1 MISWTKDGDFIDS
14 GDKYQQFD
22 QADGYCKL
30 IVNFPEEK
38 DSGTYVCTAE
48 NSLSADKTSHNVVF
62 KGRDAYIIEKSH
74 GFAHRN
80 INKPHF
86 QNAIGDHMVTQGGTI
101 ALQADLLHGPCD
113 VQWLRDKEALVIDGK
128 AVRAFQDRGVHT
140 LILPAATSNESGT
153 YVCRASN
160 AFGRVEAV
168 AHVHIV
174 GPAVTGG
181 KCPLF
186 LQRPENEMLIM
197 TGDPFSISCRLAGD
211 PKPKR
216 KFYDSCYGVF
226 LNRSFFSVIFM
237 KGVKDITQSDRV
249 LKEQQDDAIRF
260 SLQRCGPTDSGTYW
274 LVARNEH
281 GSDRAFVTITV
292 KQILHLQFYL
302 DIFSVL
308 PSCALFIILF
318 FSFILNGCCK
328 MLL

>member
-1 MISWTKDGDFIDS
+1 MTAIPIVIIMFYFLNNCDLYYVILILKFVFFHARTLSCTDSYNLTVDELVLECRVRGEPKPMISWTKDGDFIDS

-48 NSLSADKTSHNVVF
+48 NSLNADKTSHNVVF

-113 VQWLRDKEALVIDGK
+113 VQWLRDKEVLVVDGK

-216 KFYDSCYGVF
+216 IFYDSCYVAF
-226 LNRSFFSVIFM
+226 LYRFFF
-237 KGVKDITQSDRV
+237 Q
-249 LKEQQDDAIRF
+249 
-260 SLQRCGPTDSGTYW
+260 
-274 LVARNEH
+274 
-281 GSDRAFVTITV
+281 
-292 KQILHLQFYL
+292 
-302 DIFSVL
+302 
-308 PSCALFIILF
+308 
-318 FSFILNGCCK
+318 
-328 MLL
+328 